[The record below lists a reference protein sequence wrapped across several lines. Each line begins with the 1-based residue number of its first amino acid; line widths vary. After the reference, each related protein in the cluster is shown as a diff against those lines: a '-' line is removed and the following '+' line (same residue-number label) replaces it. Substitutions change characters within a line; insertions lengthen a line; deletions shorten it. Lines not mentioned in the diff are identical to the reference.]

1 MIILMLTISY
11 SVTIRLLIIFIS
23 EPPSVLV
30 DEVTFVYTNSQSYLF
45 LNTLFSKEG
54 GQNF

>member
-1 MIILMLTISY
+1 MIFLILTFSY
-11 SVTIRLLIIFIS
+11 SVTIRLLIVFIS

-45 LNTLFSKEG
+45 LNTLLSEEK